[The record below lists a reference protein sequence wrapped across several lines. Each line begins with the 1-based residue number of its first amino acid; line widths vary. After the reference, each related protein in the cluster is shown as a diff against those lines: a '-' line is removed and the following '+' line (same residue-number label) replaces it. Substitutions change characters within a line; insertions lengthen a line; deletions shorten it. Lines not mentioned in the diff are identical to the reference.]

1 MAINYLPGFEPD
13 FDVKQELRF
22 IGGMPDLHQFDYVYI
37 SCSGGKDSHA
47 MAYVLAELATM
58 QNYDK
63 RKMELIYAD
72 TGLEWHDTFEQVK
85 RIGTALGIKAVK
97 VLPKYKLLD
106 NVRRRW
112 AKFNGLPDN
121 WQENCNDGGG
131 DRQTDRQT
139 APRQK
144 NGDMASPFPNQT
156 QRFCNSDHKRNPIES
171 YVKKFSPFPD
181 VWARWCT
188 SREKTRPIEKNIR
201 NSFSVCG
208 EEMVYFR
215 GQEQHNTRASA
226 EREQN
231 GGRLGAVTIL
241 MCSGERREE
250 SSKRATYPEWSIH
263 EALTTKKR
271 RTYRWRPMLDYK
283 VADVWSMV
291 RDSGIEA
298 HEAYAAGC
306 DRLGCVCC
314 IFAQECGKTA
324 KDVKINCQNNPE
336 MYEELDKLETDTGYT
351 MSISGV
357 RVRDIVRKA

>member
-121 WQENCNDGGG
+121 WQENRNEGGG
-131 DRQTDRQT
+131 TDRQTDRQLPAGKTEIWHPHSPTKRNGSAT
-139 APRQK
+139 AITSEIRSSNMSVPKPRSYVLPELGKTISSGTVYQSK
-144 NGDMASPFPNQT
+144 ISGGGGGREIVGTDHFQVNTLNSAQRGASKPPLSNMPANPFPQT
-156 QRFCNSDHKRNPIES
+156 HRRFCTGEG
-171 YVKKFSPFPD
+171 
-181 VWARWCT
+181 
-188 SREKTRPIEKNIR
+188 KN
-201 NSFSVCG
+201 
-208 EEMVYFR
+208 
-215 GQEQHNTRASA
+215 NT
-226 EREQN
+226 
-231 GGRLGAVTIL
+231 
-241 MCSGERREE
+241 
-250 SSKRATYPEWSIH
+250 IH
-263 EALTTKKR
+263 E
-271 RTYRWRPMLDYK
+271 
-283 VADVWSMV
+283 
-291 RDSGIEA
+291 
-298 HEAYAAGC
+298 
-306 DRLGCVCC
+306 
-314 IFAQECGKTA
+314 
-324 KDVKINCQNNPE
+324 
-336 MYEELDKLETDTGYT
+336 
-351 MSISGV
+351 
-357 RVRDIVRKA
+357 RVRNENKTEGG